1 MPCRNDGLLLNA
13 VVACWRRQLAQHWR
27 TVLCLAA
34 GLTLVVAGCTTP
46 VRVARVDPREVER
59 QLDSNV
65 ISTHQLSEATRLVLY
80 RENLLERFDTDP
92 DDALASLHRTLAAE
106 PADPDVLFALAEMS
120 FFLALGPGQQQHAL
134 SAAVYAYAFLFPE
147 HPQQRLSG
155 FDPRLRTAC
164 DIYNRSLTRAFAS
177 ADRSR
182 LELHA
187 GRYGLSFGSIEVTF
201 DPAGARWGEQILSNF
216 TPIDELRITGLKIR
230 YRRPGIGASLAAD
243 ATPQVQEHGFQ
254 VEPDVKV
261 PVTAL
266 LRVETSR
273 PGLAEGRLRGSLEI
287 YPAFEPSDIT
297 IAGQSVPL
305 EVDTSTAFAFSLSDP
320 KVWESELAGFFD
332 GNFVHRTAAHLVGL
346 EPYRRGQIPVVIIHG
361 TGSSA
366 GRWANLVNDLQSDSV
381 IREGYQFWSF
391 SYASGNPTSFSAAQ
405 LREVLAA
412 AVHTLDPHGQDP
424 ALRNIV
430 LIGHSQGGLL
440 AKWMTIESGSQLWDT
455 FSDKPPEALRLS
467 AQSRSL
473 LRQVFFV
480 TPLPEIRRVIF
491 IATPH
496 HGSFVADSPLGQ
508 LVARF
513 VTPRAPIM
521 TALRDLTEDNPADL
535 RFNPGS
541 TRFGSI
547 WSMTPANPLLQ
558 AFAAIPVAPT
568 VAAHSIIAVQGDG
581 PVETGDDGVVT
592 YKSAHIPEAVSE
604 LVVRAGHSV
613 QAEPQ
618 TVREVRRIL
627 LRHLAEVCPTSCVPV
642 NARDRQPLALRAL
655 DAAAPPSPRVAS
667 ARPGRFPVQDQ
678 GGAQ

>member
-1 MPCRNDGLLLNA
+1 MLCRNDGLLLHA
-13 VVACWRRQLAQHWR
+13 VVECWRRRLAHHWR
-27 TVLCLAA
+27 TVLSISA
-34 GLTLVVAGCTTP
+34 GLTLAVAGCATP

-65 ISTHQLSEATRLVLY
+65 ISTHQLSEATYIVLHRANLV
-80 RENLLERFDTDP
+80 ERFDTDP
-92 DDALASLHRTLAAE
+92 EGAIASLHRTIAAG
-106 PADPDVLFALAEMS
+106 PSDPDMLFALAEMS
-120 FFLALGPGQQQHAL
+120 FLRALGTGQQQHAL

-147 HPQQRLSG
+147 DPQQRPSG

-182 LELHA
+182 IDFHA

-201 DPAGARWGEQILSNF
+201 DPAGARWGDHILSNF
-216 TPIDELRITGLKIR
+216 TPADELRITGLKIR

-243 ATPQVQEHGFQ
+243 ATPQVQEQEFQ

-273 PGLAEGRLRGSLEI
+273 QGLAEGRLRGSMEI

-320 KVWESELAGFFD
+320 KVWESEIAGFFD
-332 GNFVHRTAAHLVGL
+332 GNFFHRTAAHLVGL
-346 EPYRRGQIPVVIIHG
+346 EPYRRGQIPVVVIHG

-366 GRWANLVNDLQSDSV
+366 GRWANLINDLQSDPV
-381 IREGYQFWSF
+381 LREGYQFWSF

-405 LREVLAA
+405 LRETLAT

-440 AKWMTIESGSQLWDT
+440 AKWVTIESGSQLWDT

-467 AQSRSL
+467 AQSRSF

-496 HGSFVADSPLGQ
+496 HGSFIADSPIGQ
-508 LVARF
+508 LLARF
-513 VTPRAPIM
+513 ITPRAPIM

-535 RFNPGS
+535 RFQPGS
-541 TRFGSI
+541 TRFGSV

-558 AFAAIPVAPT
+558 AFAAIPVSPT

-613 QAEPQ
+613 QADPQ
-618 TVREVRRIL
+618 TVSEVRRIL
-627 LRHLAEVCPTSCVPV
+627 LLHLAEACPKSCLPL
-642 NARDRQPLALRAL
+642 NARDRQPLSFRRRA
-655 DAAAPPSPRVAS
+655 AS
-667 ARPGRFPVQDQ
+667 SSRD
-678 GGAQ
+678 

>member
-1 MPCRNDGLLLNA
+1 
-13 VVACWRRQLAQHWR
+13 
-27 TVLCLAA
+27 
-34 GLTLVVAGCTTP
+34 
-46 VRVARVDPREVER
+46 
-59 QLDSNV
+59 
-65 ISTHQLSEATRLVLY
+65 
-80 RENLLERFDTDP
+80 
-92 DDALASLHRTLAAE
+92 
-106 PADPDVLFALAEMS
+106 
-120 FFLALGPGQQQHAL
+120 
-134 SAAVYAYAFLFPE
+134 
-147 HPQQRLSG
+147 
-155 FDPRLRTAC
+155 
-164 DIYNRSLTRAFAS
+164 
-177 ADRSR
+177 
-182 LELHA
+182 
-187 GRYGLSFGSIEVTF
+187 
-201 DPAGARWGEQILSNF
+201 
-216 TPIDELRITGLKIR
+216 LRITGLKIR

-243 ATPQVQEHGFQ
+243 ATPQVQERGFQ

-273 PGLAEGRLRGSLEI
+273 QGLAEGHLRGRMEI
-287 YPAFEPSDIT
+287 YPAFEPSDVT
-297 IAGQSVPL
+297 IAGQAVPL

-320 KVWESELAGFFD
+320 KVWESEMAGFFD
-332 GNFVHRTAAHLVGL
+332 GNFFHRTAAQLVGL
-346 EPYRRGQIPVVIIHG
+346 EPYRRGQIPMVVIHG
-361 TGSSA
+361 TGSSS
-366 GRWANLVNDLQSDSV
+366 GRWANLINDLQSDPV

-405 LREVLAA
+405 LREVLAT

-440 AKWMTIESGSQLWDT
+440 AKWLTIESGSQLWGT

-467 AQSRSL
+467 AQSKYF

-508 LVARF
+508 LLARF
-513 VTPRAPIM
+513 ITPRAPIM

-535 RFNPGS
+535 RFQPGS
-541 TRFGSI
+541 TRFGSV

-558 AFAAIPVAPT
+558 AFAAIPVSPQ

-592 YKSAHIPEAVSE
+592 YQSAHIPEAVSE

-613 QAEPQ
+613 QADPQ

-627 LRHLAEVCPTSCVPV
+627 LLHLAEACPQSCLPL
-642 NARDRQPLALRAL
+642 NARDRQPLSWRAL
-655 DAAAPPSPRVAS
+655 DAAAQPSPSVAR

-678 GGAQ
+678 GGTQ